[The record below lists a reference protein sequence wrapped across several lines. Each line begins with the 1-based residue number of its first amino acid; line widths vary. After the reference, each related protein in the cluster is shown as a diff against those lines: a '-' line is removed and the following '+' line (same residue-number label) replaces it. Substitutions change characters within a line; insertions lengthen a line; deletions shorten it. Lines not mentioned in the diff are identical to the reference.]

1 MAFKKPTVKKTIV
14 DISQALIYLRS
25 TKKFGKTTLF
35 RDIILEKY
43 NDSKCGVLLGIGHEY
58 GHSLLDDLN
67 STQIESWKDLEDFLV
82 WLSSDDEDA
91 KKVKMISF
99 DTIDELVP
107 LAEAEICKQWEK
119 KKKEKCE
126 SINEAFGGFG
136 KGQERASK
144 LIKEVIAKLRKLNMG
159 VFAIAHTKLRTITD
173 KGSEGTEGYQVLT
186 SNLETRYESIFGD
199 IFDVVFT
206 GNIDRQIK
214 DGVAISDERRL
225 YFRGN
230 TRIDAGGR
238 FAGGSVPEYMV
249 FENENNAAEF
259 IRIVEEGMRNS
270 LRNKK
275 TDEEYEQY
283 KKEVEEE
290 RAEDSKKSL
299 EEEITHAET
308 DKYLDFAVEKGI
320 DFARKYYSND
330 KFKSKVAECL
340 ENASVKK
347 IQELPNED
355 FAELIKYAVEELGL
369 SMEI

>member
-1 MAFKKPTVKKTIV
+1 MAFKKPTVKKTIT

-35 RDIILEKY
+35 RDMILEKY
-43 NDSKCGVLLGIGHEY
+43 NDPGCGLLLGVGHEY
-58 GHSLLDDLN
+58 GYSLLDGLN
-67 STQIESWKDLEDFLV
+67 STQIESWKDIEDLLT
-82 WLSSDDEDA
+82 WLTSDDEDA
-91 KKVKMISF
+91 KKIKMIGL

-107 LAEAEICKQWEK
+107 LAETEVCKQWEK
-119 KKKEKCE
+119 KKKEKCD

-136 KGQERASK
+136 KGQERATK
-144 LIKEVIAKLRKLNMG
+144 LIKEFISTMRKLNIG
-159 VFAIAHTKLRTITD
+159 VFAIAHTKLRTVID

-199 IFDVVFT
+199 IFDFVFT

-214 DGVAISDERRL
+214 DGVAVSDERRL

-238 FAGGSVPEYMV
+238 FSSGSVPEYMV

-275 TDEEYEQY
+275 TDKEYEQY

-290 RAEDSKKSL
+290 RVEDSKRRL
-299 EEEITHAET
+299 EEEIIDAET
-308 DKYLDFAVEKGI
+308 NKYLDFAIGQGL
-320 DFARKYYSND
+320 DFARKHYSD
-330 KFKSKVAECL
+330 DRFKAKTKEYL
-340 ENASVKK
+340 TKNNVKK
-347 IQELPNED
+347 ISDLPNED
-355 FAELIKYAVEELGL
+355 FAELIRFSVEELGL
-369 SMEI
+369 AMEI